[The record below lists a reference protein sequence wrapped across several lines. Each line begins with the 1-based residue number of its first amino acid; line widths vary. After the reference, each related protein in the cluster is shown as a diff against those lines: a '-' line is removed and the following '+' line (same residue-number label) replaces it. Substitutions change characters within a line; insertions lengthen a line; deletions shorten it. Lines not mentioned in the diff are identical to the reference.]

1 MLNNLNNICYMHVN
15 FYKRPQIQVNNSH
28 SKMEN
33 STLFLEYLSEFIA
46 NSATR
51 RVNGYGTVGLAH
63 NTIRTYKSLYRI
75 TKEYEL
81 EKSQQ
86 LFLAGIDKKMA
97 VSFTQF
103 LKIEKQYS
111 DNYCGQLLKLLK
123 IILRD
128 AQKSGFEIH
137 PYSNYIESFKQ
148 KSSDRIIHFLNPAEI
163 KVLKGLERIPSELED
178 SYKWLLIGLS
188 IGQRVSDLLSL
199 KSSNIRKANNG
210 LYIDIIQQK
219 TKKAV
224 TIGVADPLVIDLLES
239 EFPKVLSQEAFNKQ
253 IKMICKIAG
262 IDEVVRGFKNNPKT
276 RRKEVLSAPKYEF
289 VTSHIMRRSF
299 ATNYYGKIETP
310 LLMNITGHTK
320 ESTFLTYIGTHQN
333 KDALADL
340 FMQKAGVIW

>member
-75 TKEYEL
+75 IKEYEL

-86 LFLAGIDKKMA
+86 LFLAGIDKNMA

-163 KVLKGLERIPSELED
+163 KVLKRLERIPSELED

-199 KSSNIRKANNG
+199 NASNIRKANNG